1 MRVDRTNVESLK
13 AYRER
18 LMLALENADYLSP
31 VRAYEKALE
40 RCNREIRAL
49 AEGRV
54 VRCNGGMSLG
64 DPAP

>member
-40 RCNREIRAL
+40 RCNREITAAMLRL
-49 AEGRV
+49 
-54 VRCNGGMSLG
+54 
-64 DPAP
+64 